1 MRKIAICVATLLV
14 AMAGQAMAKD
24 IKFVT
29 GLAQSEFKN
38 LSKEAGGALA
48 YHNVAPSVSL
58 GITGFDLA
66 AESTLLD
73 LRNTGYWNAAFN
85 DSAPSYLI
93 IPRLRVRKG
102 LPWGIDVGAM
112 YSYVQDSNVKL
123 FGFEVAKALLD
134 GGMVTP
140 SLGLRGSYTK
150 LTGVDQLD
158 LQTFAADLNLSKG
171 FVVVTPYIG
180 AGIVQIISTPKGN
193 LKTGLPG
200 GVALSEE
207 KITQPRF
214 FGGLKLSPLPL
225 IGITAEV
232 EYSVRPLY
240 SLKAAV
246 NF

>member
-1 MRKIAICVATLLV
+1 MRKIAIFVATLLV
-14 AMAGQAMAKD
+14 AMAGQATAKD
-24 IKFVT
+24 IKFNAS
-29 GLAQSEFKN
+29 LIQSEFKD
-38 LSKEAGGALA
+38 LSKEAGAALA

-58 GITGFDLA
+58 GVTGFDVA
-66 AESTLLD
+66 VEATAFD
-73 LRNTGYWNAAFN
+73 LKTSGYWNAAFEG
-85 DSAPSYLI
+85 SAPSYLI

-112 YSYVQDSNVKL
+112 YTYVPDSNVKL

-150 LTGVDQLD
+150 LTGVNELD

-171 FVVVTPYIG
+171 FVLITPYVG
-180 AGIVQIISTPKGN
+180 AGLVQIISKPKG
-193 LKTGLPG
+193 TFIGT
-200 GVALSEE
+200 LSEE
-207 KITQPRF
+207 KITQPRY

-225 IGITAEV
+225 VGITAEV
-232 EYSVRPLY
+232 EYSVRPAY